1 MVLTPVPILPRN
13 TGFKHYCFV
22 ARSAV
27 KKMSALRRSF
37 CLFGLLILVAPL
49 VVATVPVSVDINDE
63 NEPQGWWTE
72 TTVDRNQNKI
82 GDMVELHMDNPIFL
96 DQDNTLP
103 LIIDF
108 HFTPGQKEIEMLER
122 NVDYQHQFILHGI
135 DALAGRVP
143 VDELLTLRDLPGV
156 VMIELDG
163 ILTIANNDARIGH
176 GVDVTFAETG
186 YDGSGTTVA
195 IIDTGL
201 DGNHTSLDD
210 QDDDPT
216 TYDPKILGFYDA
228 VNSPDDTSGNIF
240 PFDDQGHGSHCGG
253 TTAGTGAPTYDHPGM
268 APQAHLVGVKVLG
281 ADGSGSFAG
290 VMAGM
295 QWTIDTMHQYNTRI
309 ASMSLGG
316 PGAIEWTSSEEDSVN
331 RQANEMVRAG
341 IALYI
346 AAGNNGVSAQIGTP
360 GSAEDVIT
368 VGALDKDTSIAV
380 YSSQGPTEEGRV
392 KPNIAYMGSSIMSV
406 EYNSGDQYSAKSGTS
421 MATPG
426 AAGVGALML
435 QANPDLSPFDIRN
448 IMQETATYRQCH
460 YMGANEPCLED
471 LIPKNR
477 QNNVYGHGH
486 VNSLEAV
493 LEAAQYNQQYTFNS
507 NITLSITENAFT
519 DGSIMLGPGS
529 EIEIDLNQ
537 GIDTVQ
543 WMSND
548 LRDSWSNIH
557 SYNHGNSVILTYEDI
572 VHELEHLPG
581 TLLHGNH
588 TLSVRGLEGT
598 TSSPLMSVDII
609 LTEEVLVST
618 SSDETSS
625 LNYVIYGSVFAAIIL
640 TIVLVIAFMN
650 NESGKEAIHQRDL
663 DIEEVVEAEI
673 VE

>member
-1 MVLTPVPILPRN
+1 M
-13 TGFKHYCFV
+13 
-22 ARSAV
+22 
-27 KKMSALRRSF
+27 
-37 CLFGLLILVAPL
+37 LVAPL
-49 VVATVPVSVDINDE
+49 IVATVPVSADFEDNS
-63 NEPQGWWTE
+63 EPVGWWTE

-96 DQDNTLP
+96 DEDNTLP
-103 LIIDF
+103 LIIDY
-108 HFTPGQKEIEMLER
+108 HYTPGQEDIDVLKR
-122 NVDYQHQFILHGI
+122 TVDYEHQFILHGI

-143 VDELLTLRDLPGV
+143 VTELLTLRDIPGV

-163 ILTIANNDARIGH
+163 ILTVANNDARIGH
-176 GVDVTFAETG
+176 GVDIAFAETG
-186 YDGSGTTVA
+186 YDGAGTTVA

-253 TTAGTGAPTYDHPGM
+253 TTAGTGAPTYEHPGM

-331 RQANEMVRAG
+331 RQANAMVRAG

-346 AAGNNGVSAQIGTP
+346 AAGNNAVSAQIGTP

-435 QANPDLSPFDIRN
+435 QANPNLSPFDIRN

-460 YMGANEPCLED
+460 YMGANEPCAED

-493 LEAAQYNQQYTFNS
+493 LEAAEYNQQYTFNS
-507 NITLSITENAFT
+507 NLTLMVTET
-519 DGSIMLGPGS
+519 MLTNGNIVMGPGS
-529 EIEIDLNQ
+529 VIEIEISES
-537 GIDTVQ
+537 IDSVQ

-557 SYNHGNSVILTYEDI
+557 SYDGGTSVVLDYDLI
-572 VHELEHLPG
+572 VEELEHLPG
-581 TLLHGNH
+581 ILLHDNH
-588 TLSVRGLEGT
+588 TLSLRGLDGT
-598 TSSPLMSVDII
+598 TSSPLVSVDIT
-609 LTEEVLVST
+609 LTEEVLVATSDDT
-618 SSDETSS
+618 SSTM
-625 LNYVIYGSVFAAIIL
+625 NYVVYGSIFAAIIL
-640 TIVLVIAFMN
+640 SIVLLIAFIN
-650 NESGKEAIHQRDL
+650 NESEKEARHPIDK
-663 DIEEVVEAEI
+663 DIDEVVEAEI
-673 VE
+673 MD

>member
-1 MVLTPVPILPRN
+1 MNGYKR
-13 TGFKHYCFV
+13 CFG
-22 ARSAV
+22 
-27 KKMSALRRSF
+27 
-37 CLFGLLILVAPL
+37 LFGLFMLVAPL
-49 VVATVPVSVDINDE
+49 VVATVPVSADYGDDS
-63 NEPQGWWTE
+63 EPVGWWTE

-82 GDMVELHMDNPIFL
+82 GDMVELHIDNPIFL
-96 DQDNTLP
+96 DDENTLP
-103 LIIDF
+103 LIIDY
-108 HFTPGQKEIEMLER
+108 HFTPGEEEIDVLER
-122 NVDYQHQFILHGI
+122 TVDYEHQFILHGI

-143 VDELLTLRDLPGV
+143 VTELLTLRDIPGV

-163 ILTIANNDARIGH
+163 ILTVANNDARIGH

-186 YDGSGTTVA
+186 YDGAGTTVA

-228 VNSPDDTSGNIF
+228 VNSPDNTSGDIF

-253 TTAGTGAPTYDHPGM
+253 TTAGTGAPTYEHPGM

-331 RQANEMVRAG
+331 RQANEMVRSG

-346 AAGNNGVSAQIGTP
+346 AAGNNFVSAQIGTP

-406 EYNSGDQYSAKSGTS
+406 AYNSGDQYTAMSGTS

-435 QANPDLSPFDIRN
+435 QANPNLSPFDIRN

-460 YMGANEPCLED
+460 YMGSNEPCAED

-493 LEAAQYNQQYTFNS
+493 LEAAEYNQQYTFNS
-507 NITLSITENAFT
+507 NLTLMVTET
-519 DGSIMLGPGS
+519 MLTNGNIVMGPGS
-529 EIEIDLNQ
+529 VIEIDISES
-537 GIDTVQ
+537 IDSVQ

-557 SYNHGNSVILTYEDI
+557 SYDGGTSVVLDYDLI
-572 VHELEHLPG
+572 VEELEHLPG
-581 TLLHGNH
+581 ILLHDNH
-588 TLSVRGLEGT
+588 TLSLRGLDGT
-598 TSSPLMSVDII
+598 TSSPLVSVDIT
-609 LTEEVLVST
+609 LTEEVLVATSDDT
-618 SSDETSS
+618 SSTM
-625 LNYVIYGSVFAAIIL
+625 NYVVYGSAFAAIIL
-640 TIVLVIAFMN
+640 SIVLLIAFIN
-650 NESGKEAIHQRDL
+650 NESEKEVLHPIDK
-663 DIEEVVEAEI
+663 DIDEVVEAEI
-673 VE
+673 MD

>member
-1 MVLTPVPILPRN
+1 MNGYKR
-13 TGFKHYCFV
+13 CFG
-22 ARSAV
+22 
-27 KKMSALRRSF
+27 
-37 CLFGLLILVAPL
+37 LFGLFMLVAPL
-49 VVATVPVSVDINDE
+49 IIATVPVSAD
-63 NEPQGWWTE
+63 NEDNSEPVGWWTE
-72 TTVDRNQNKI
+72 TTVDRNHNKI

-96 DQDNTLP
+96 DDENTLP
-103 LIIDF
+103 LIIDY
-108 HFTPGQKEIEMLER
+108 HFTPGEEEIDVLER
-122 NVDYQHQFILHGI
+122 TVDYEHQFILHGI

-143 VDELLTLRDLPGV
+143 VNELLTLRDVPGV

-216 TYDPKILGFYDA
+216 TDDPKILGFYDA

-253 TTAGTGAPTYDHPGM
+253 TTAGTGAPTYEHPGM
-268 APQAHLVGVKVLG
+268 APQAHLVGVKVLDSG
-281 ADGSGSFAG
+281 GSGSFAG

-331 RQANEMVRAG
+331 RQANAMVRAG

-346 AAGNNGVSAQIGTP
+346 AAGNNAVSAQIGTP

-406 EYNSGDQYSAKSGTS
+406 AYNSGDQYTAMSGTS

-435 QANPDLSPFDIRN
+435 QANPNLSPFDIRN

-460 YMGANEPCLED
+460 YMGANEPCAED

-493 LEAAQYNQQYTFNS
+493 LEAAEYNQQYTFNP
-507 NITLSITENAFT
+507 NVTLTVTDNVLT
-519 DGSIMLGPGS
+519 DGNILIGPGS
-529 EIEIDLNQ
+529 LVKVDLSER
-537 GIDTVQ
+537 IDTVQ

-557 SYNHGNSVILTYEDI
+557 SYDGGNSVVLNYDMI
-572 VHELEHLPG
+572 VEELEHLPG
-581 TLLHGNH
+581 IILHSNH
-588 TLSVRGLEGT
+588 TLSLRGLDGT
-598 TSSPLMSVDII
+598 TSSPLVSIDIT
-609 LTEEVLVST
+609 LTEEVIVAT
-618 SSDETSS
+618 SEETASS
-625 LNYVIYGSVFAAIIL
+625 LNYVVYGSVFAAIIL
-640 TIVLVIAFMN
+640 SIVLLIAFIN
-650 NESGKEAIHQRDL
+650 NDSDKEVRYPIDRDI
-663 DIEEVVEAEI
+663 DDVVEAEI
-673 VE
+673 MD

>member
-1 MVLTPVPILPRN
+1 MNGYKR
-13 TGFKHYCFV
+13 CFG
-22 ARSAV
+22 
-27 KKMSALRRSF
+27 
-37 CLFGLLILVAPL
+37 LFGLFMLVAPL
-49 VVATVPVSVDINDE
+49 IVATVPVSADFEDNS
-63 NEPQGWWTE
+63 EPVGWWTE

-96 DQDNTLP
+96 DEDNTLP
-103 LIIDF
+103 LIIDY
-108 HFTPGQKEIEMLER
+108 HYTPGHEDIDVLER
-122 NVDYQHQFILHGI
+122 TVDYEHQFILHGI

-143 VDELLTLRDLPGV
+143 VTELLTLRDIPGV

-163 ILTIANNDARIGH
+163 ILTVANNDARIGH

-186 YDGSGTTVA
+186 YDGAGTTVA

-210 QDDDPT
+210 QDDDPD

-331 RQANEMVRAG
+331 RQANAMVRAG

-346 AAGNNGVSAQIGTP
+346 AAGNNAVSAQIGTP

-435 QANPDLSPFDIRN
+435 QANPNLSPFDIRN

-460 YMGANEPCLED
+460 YMGANEPCAED

-493 LEAAQYNQQYTFNS
+493 LEAAEYNQQYTFNS
-507 NITLSITENAFT
+507 NLTLMVTET
-519 DGSIMLGPGS
+519 MLTNGNIVMGPGS
-529 EIEIDLNQ
+529 VMEIEISES
-537 GIDTVQ
+537 IDSVQ

-557 SYNHGNSVILTYEDI
+557 SYDGGTSVVLDYDLI
-572 VHELEHLPG
+572 VEELEHLPG
-581 TLLHGNH
+581 ILLHDNH
-588 TLSVRGLEGT
+588 TLSLRGLDGT
-598 TSSPLMSVDII
+598 TSSPLVSVDIT
-609 LTEEVLVST
+609 LTEEVLVATSDDT
-618 SSDETSS
+618 SSTM
-625 LNYVIYGSVFAAIIL
+625 NYVVYGSVFAAIIL
-640 TIVLVIAFMN
+640 SIVLLIAFIN
-650 NESGKEAIHQRDL
+650 NESEKEARHPIDK
-663 DIEEVVEAEI
+663 DIDEVVEAEI
-673 VE
+673 MD

>member
-1 MVLTPVPILPRN
+1 MNGYRR
-13 TGFKHYCFV
+13 CFG
-22 ARSAV
+22 
-27 KKMSALRRSF
+27 
-37 CLFGLLILVAPL
+37 LFGLFMLVAPL
-49 VVATVPVSVDINDE
+49 IVATVPVAADYEDDS
-63 NEPQGWWTE
+63 EPVGWWTE

-96 DQDNTLP
+96 DEENTLP
-103 LIIDF
+103 LIIDY
-108 HFTPGQKEIEMLER
+108 HYTPGAEEIEVLER
-122 NVDYQHQFILHGI
+122 IVDYEHQFILHGI

-143 VDELLTLRDLPGV
+143 VTELLTLREIPGV

-210 QDDDPT
+210 QDDDPA

-228 VNSPDDTSGNIF
+228 VNSPDDTSGNIY
-240 PFDDQGHGSHCGG
+240 PYDDQGHGSHCGG
-253 TTAGTGAPTYDHPGM
+253 TTAGTGAPTYEHPGM

-331 RQANEMVRAG
+331 RQANSMVRAG

-346 AAGNNGVSAQIGTP
+346 AAGNNAVSAQIGTP

-406 EYNSGDQYSAKSGTS
+406 AYNTGDQYTGMSGTS

-435 QANPDLSPFDIRN
+435 QANPNLSPFDIRN

-460 YMGANEPCLED
+460 YMGANEPCAED

-493 LEAAQYNQQYTFNS
+493 LEAAEYNQQYTFNS
-507 NITLSITENAFT
+507 NLTLSVTETVLTN
-519 DGSIMLGPGS
+519 GNILIGPGS
-529 EIEIDLNQ
+529 VFEVDISESV
-537 GIDTVQ
+537 DTIQ

-548 LRDSWSNIH
+548 LRDSWSNIN
-557 SYNHGNSVILTYEDI
+557 SYDGGNSVILDYKLI
-572 VHELEHLPG
+572 VEELKHLPG
-581 TLLHGNH
+581 VILHGNH
-588 TLSVRGLEGT
+588 TLSLRGLDGT
-598 TSSPLMSVDII
+598 TSSPLVSVDIT
-609 LTEEVLVST
+609 LTEEVLVAT
-618 SSDETSS
+618 GEDDSSSM
-625 LNYVIYGSVFAAIIL
+625 NYVVYGSVFAAIIL
-640 TIVLVIAFMN
+640 SIVLLAAFVSN
-650 NESGKEAIHQRDL
+650 DSEEKAIHAL
-663 DIEEVVEAEI
+663 DTDIDEVVEAEI
-673 VE
+673 LE

>member
-1 MVLTPVPILPRN
+1 MNGYKR
-13 TGFKHYCFV
+13 CFG
-22 ARSAV
+22 
-27 KKMSALRRSF
+27 
-37 CLFGLLILVAPL
+37 LFGLFMLVAPL
-49 VVATVPVSVDINDE
+49 IVATVPVSADFEDNS
-63 NEPQGWWTE
+63 EPVGWWTE

-96 DQDNTLP
+96 DEDNTLP
-103 LIIDF
+103 LIIDY
-108 HFTPGQKEIEMLER
+108 HYTPDQEDIDVLKR
-122 NVDYQHQFILHGI
+122 TVDYEHQFILHGI

-143 VDELLTLRDLPGV
+143 VTELLTLRDIPGV

-163 ILTIANNDARIGH
+163 ILTVANNDARIGH
-176 GVDVTFAETG
+176 GVDITFAETG
-186 YDGSGTTVA
+186 YDGAGTTVA

-253 TTAGTGAPTYDHPGM
+253 TTAGTGAPTYEHPGM

-331 RQANEMVRAG
+331 RQANAMVRAG

-346 AAGNNGVSAQIGTP
+346 AAGNNAVSAQIGTP

-435 QANPDLSPFDIRN
+435 QANPNLSPFDIRN

-460 YMGANEPCLED
+460 YMGANEPCAED

-493 LEAAQYNQQYTFNS
+493 LEAAEYNQQYTFNS
-507 NITLSITENAFT
+507 NLTLMVTET
-519 DGSIMLGPGS
+519 MLTNGNIVMGPGS
-529 EIEIDLNQ
+529 VIEIEISES
-537 GIDTVQ
+537 IDSVQ

-557 SYNHGNSVILTYEDI
+557 SYDGGTSVVLDYDLI
-572 VHELEHLPG
+572 VEELEHLPG
-581 TLLHGNH
+581 ILLHDNH
-588 TLSVRGLEGT
+588 TLSLRGLDGT
-598 TSSPLMSVDII
+598 TSSPLVSVDIT
-609 LTEEVLVST
+609 LTEEVLVATSDDT
-618 SSDETSS
+618 SSTM
-625 LNYVIYGSVFAAIIL
+625 NYVVYGSVFAAIIL
-640 TIVLVIAFMN
+640 SIVLLIAFIN
-650 NESGKEAIHQRDL
+650 NESEKEARHPIDK
-663 DIEEVVEAEI
+663 DIDEVVEAEI
-673 VE
+673 MD

>member
-1 MVLTPVPILPRN
+1 MNGYKR
-13 TGFKHYCFV
+13 CFG
-22 ARSAV
+22 
-27 KKMSALRRSF
+27 
-37 CLFGLLILVAPL
+37 LFGLFMLVAPL
-49 VVATVPVSVDINDE
+49 IVATVPVSADFEDDS
-63 NEPQGWWTE
+63 EPVGWWTE

-96 DQDNTLP
+96 DEDNTLP
-103 LIIDF
+103 LIIDY
-108 HFTPGQKEIEMLER
+108 HYTPGQEDIDVLER
-122 NVDYQHQFILHGI
+122 TVDYEHQFILHGI

-143 VDELLTLRDLPGV
+143 VTELLTLRDIPGI

-163 ILTIANNDARIGH
+163 ILTVANNDARIGH

-186 YDGSGTTVA
+186 YDGAGTTVA

-253 TTAGTGAPTYDHPGM
+253 TTAGTGAPTYEHPGM

-331 RQANEMVRAG
+331 RQANAMVRAG

-346 AAGNNGVSAQIGTP
+346 AAGNNAVSAQIGTP

-406 EYNSGDQYSAKSGTS
+406 AYNSGDQYTAMSGTS

-435 QANPDLSPFDIRN
+435 QANPNLSPFDIRN

-460 YMGANEPCLED
+460 YMGANEPCAED

-493 LEAAQYNQQYTFNS
+493 LEAAEYNQQYTFNS
-507 NITLSITENAFT
+507 NLTLMVTET
-519 DGSIMLGPGS
+519 MLTNGNIVMGPGS
-529 EIEIDLNQ
+529 VMEIEISES
-537 GIDTVQ
+537 IDSVQ

-557 SYNHGNSVILTYEDI
+557 SYDGGTSVVLDYDLI
-572 VHELEHLPG
+572 VEELEHLPG
-581 TLLHGNH
+581 ILLHDNH
-588 TLSVRGLEGT
+588 TLSLRGLDGT
-598 TSSPLMSVDII
+598 TSSPLVSVDIT
-609 LTEEVLVST
+609 LTKEVLVATSDDT
-618 SSDETSS
+618 SSTM
-625 LNYVIYGSVFAAIIL
+625 NYVVYGSVFAAIIL
-640 TIVLVIAFMN
+640 SIVLLIAFIN
-650 NESGKEAIHQRDL
+650 NESEKEARHPIDK
-663 DIEEVVEAEI
+663 DIDEVVEAEI
-673 VE
+673 MD

>member
-1 MVLTPVPILPRN
+1 MNGYKR
-13 TGFKHYCFV
+13 CFG
-22 ARSAV
+22 
-27 KKMSALRRSF
+27 
-37 CLFGLLILVAPL
+37 LFGLFMLVAPL
-49 VVATVPVSVDINDE
+49 IVATVPVSAEFEDDS
-63 NEPQGWWTE
+63 EPVGWWTE

-96 DQDNTLP
+96 DEDNTLP
-103 LIIDF
+103 LIIDY
-108 HFTPGQKEIEMLER
+108 HYTPGQEDIDVLER
-122 NVDYQHQFILHGI
+122 IVEYQHQFILHGI

-143 VDELLTLRDLPGV
+143 VTELLTLRDIPGV

-186 YDGSGTTVA
+186 YDGAGTTVA

-253 TTAGTGAPTYDHPGM
+253 TTAGTGAPTYEHPGM

-331 RQANEMVRAG
+331 RQANAMVRAG

-346 AAGNNGVSAQIGTP
+346 AAGNNAVSAQIGTP

-406 EYNSGDQYSAKSGTS
+406 AYNSGDQYTAMSGTS

-435 QANPDLSPFDIRN
+435 QANPNLSPFDIRN

-460 YMGANEPCLED
+460 YMGANEPCAED

-493 LEAAQYNQQYTFNS
+493 LEAAEYNQQYTFNS
-507 NITLSITENAFT
+507 NLTLMVTET
-519 DGSIMLGPGS
+519 MLTNGNIVMGPGS
-529 EIEIDLNQ
+529 VMEIEISES
-537 GIDTVQ
+537 IDSVQ

-557 SYNHGNSVILTYEDI
+557 SYDGGTSVVLDYDLI
-572 VHELEHLPG
+572 VEELEHLPG
-581 TLLHGNH
+581 ILLHDNH
-588 TLSVRGLEGT
+588 TLSLRGLDGT
-598 TSSPLMSVDII
+598 TSSPLVSVDIT
-609 LTEEVLVST
+609 LTKEVIVATSDDT
-618 SSDETSS
+618 SSTM
-625 LNYVIYGSVFAAIIL
+625 NYVVYGSVFAAIIL
-640 TIVLVIAFMN
+640 SIVLLIAFIN
-650 NESGKEAIHQRDL
+650 NESEKEARHPIDK
-663 DIEEVVEAEI
+663 DIDEVVEAEI
-673 VE
+673 MD

>member
-1 MVLTPVPILPRN
+1 MNGYKR
-13 TGFKHYCFV
+13 CFG
-22 ARSAV
+22 
-27 KKMSALRRSF
+27 
-37 CLFGLLILVAPL
+37 LFGLFMLVAPL
-49 VVATVPVSVDINDE
+49 IVATVPVSADFEDNS
-63 NEPQGWWTE
+63 EPVGWWTE

-96 DQDNTLP
+96 DEDNTLP
-103 LIIDF
+103 LIIDY
-108 HFTPGQKEIEMLER
+108 HYTPGEEEIDVLER
-122 NVDYQHQFILHGI
+122 TVDYEHQFILHGI

-143 VDELLTLRDLPGV
+143 VTELLTLRDIPGV

-186 YDGSGTTVA
+186 YDGAGTTVA

-210 QDDDPT
+210 QDDDPA

-253 TTAGTGAPTYDHPGM
+253 TTAGTGAPTYEHPGM

-331 RQANEMVRAG
+331 RQANAMVRAG

-346 AAGNNGVSAQIGTP
+346 AAGNNAVSAQIGTP

-380 YSSQGPTEEGRV
+380 YSSHGPTEEGRV

-406 EYNSGDQYSAKSGTS
+406 AYNSGDQYTAMSGTS

-435 QANPDLSPFDIRN
+435 QANPNLSPFDIRN

-460 YMGANEPCLED
+460 YMGANEPCAED

-493 LEAAQYNQQYTFNS
+493 LEAAEYNQQYTFNS
-507 NITLSITENAFT
+507 NLTLMVTET
-519 DGSIMLGPGS
+519 MLTNGNIVMGPGS
-529 EIEIDLNQ
+529 VMEIEISES
-537 GIDTVQ
+537 IDSVQ

-557 SYNHGNSVILTYEDI
+557 SYDGGTGVVLDYDLI
-572 VHELEHLPG
+572 VEELEHLPG
-581 TLLHGNH
+581 ILLHGNH
-588 TLSVRGLEGT
+588 TLSLRGLDGT
-598 TSSPLMSVDII
+598 TSSPLVSVDIT
-609 LTEEVLVST
+609 LTEEVLVATSDDT
-618 SSDETSS
+618 SSTM
-625 LNYVIYGSVFAAIIL
+625 NYVVYGSVFAALIL
-640 TIVLVIAFMN
+640 SIVLLIAFIN
-650 NESGKEAIHQRDL
+650 NESEKEARHPIDK
-663 DIEEVVEAEI
+663 DIDEVVEAEI
-673 VE
+673 LD

>member
-1 MVLTPVPILPRN
+1 MNGYKR
-13 TGFKHYCFV
+13 CFG
-22 ARSAV
+22 
-27 KKMSALRRSF
+27 
-37 CLFGLLILVAPL
+37 LFGLFMLVAPL
-49 VVATVPVSVDINDE
+49 IIATVPVSADFEDNS
-63 NEPQGWWTE
+63 EPVGWWTE

-82 GDMVELHMDNPIFL
+82 GDMVEIHMDNPIFL
-96 DQDNTLP
+96 DEDNTLP
-103 LIIDF
+103 LIIDY
-108 HFTPGQKEIEMLER
+108 HYTPGEKDIDVLER
-122 NVDYQHQFILHGI
+122 TVDYEHQFILHGI

-143 VDELLTLRDLPGV
+143 VTELLTLREIPGV

-186 YDGSGTTVA
+186 YDGAGTTVA

-210 QDDDPT
+210 QDDDPD

-253 TTAGTGAPTYDHPGM
+253 TTAGTGAPTYEHPGM
-268 APQAHLVGVKVLG
+268 APQAHLVGVKVLDAG
-281 ADGSGSFAG
+281 GSGSFAG

-346 AAGNNGVSAQIGTP
+346 AAGNNAVSAQIGTP

-406 EYNSGDQYSAKSGTS
+406 AYNSGDQYTAMSGTS

-435 QANPDLSPFDIRN
+435 QANPNLSPFDIRN

-460 YMGANEPCLED
+460 YMGANEPCAED

-486 VNSLEAV
+486 VNTLEAV
-493 LEAAQYNQQYTFNS
+493 LEAAEYNQQYTFNS
-507 NITLSITENAFT
+507 NLTLMVTETMLT
-519 DGSIMLGPGS
+519 DGNIVLGPGS
-529 EIEIDLNQ
+529 VFNVDISES
-537 GIDTVQ
+537 IDTVQ

-548 LRDSWSNIH
+548 LRDSWSIIQ
-557 SYNHGNSVILTYEDI
+557 SYDGGTSVLLDYDLI
-572 VHELEHLPG
+572 VEELKHLPG
-581 TLLHGNH
+581 VNLHDNH
-588 TLSVRGLEGT
+588 TLSLRGLDGT
-598 TSSPLMSVDII
+598 TSSPLVSVDIT
-609 LTEEVLVST
+609 LTEEVLVATSEDT
-618 SSDETSS
+618 SSTM
-625 LNYVIYGSVFAAIIL
+625 NFVVYGSVFAAIIL
-640 TIVLVIAFMN
+640 SIVLLIAFIN
-650 NESGKEAIHQRDL
+650 NESEKEARQPIDK
-663 DIEEVVEAEI
+663 DIDEVVEAEI
-673 VE
+673 MD

>member
-1 MVLTPVPILPRN
+1 MNGYKR
-13 TGFKHYCFV
+13 CFG
-22 ARSAV
+22 
-27 KKMSALRRSF
+27 
-37 CLFGLLILVAPL
+37 LFGLFILVAPL
-49 VVATVPVSVDINDE
+49 IVATVPVSAEFEDNS
-63 NEPQGWWTE
+63 EPVGWWTE

-96 DQDNTLP
+96 DEDNTLP
-103 LIIDF
+103 LIIDY
-108 HFTPGQKEIEMLER
+108 HYTPGHEEIDVLER
-122 NVDYQHQFILHGI
+122 TVDYEHQFILHGI

-143 VDELLTLRDLPGV
+143 VTELLTLRDIPGV

-163 ILTIANNDARIGH
+163 ILTVANNDARIGH

-186 YDGSGTTVA
+186 YDGAGTTVA

-210 QDDDPT
+210 QDDDPDT
-216 TYDPKILGFYDA
+216 HDPKILGFYDA

-253 TTAGTGAPTYDHPGM
+253 TTAGTGAPTYEHPGM

-435 QANPDLSPFDIRN
+435 QANPNLSPFDIRN

-460 YMGANEPCLED
+460 YMGANEPCAED

-493 LEAAQYNQQYTFNS
+493 LEAAEYNQQYTFNS
-507 NITLSITENAFT
+507 NLTLMVTET
-519 DGSIMLGPGS
+519 MLTNGNIVMGPGS
-529 EIEIDLNQ
+529 VMEIEISES
-537 GIDTVQ
+537 IDSVQ

-557 SYNHGNSVILTYEDI
+557 SYDGGTSVVLDYNSI
-572 VHELEHLPG
+572 VEELEHLPG
-581 TLLHGNH
+581 ILLHDNH
-588 TLSVRGLEGT
+588 TLSLRGLDGT
-598 TSSPLMSVDII
+598 TSSPLVSVDIT
-609 LTEEVLVST
+609 LTEEVLVATSDDT
-618 SSDETSS
+618 SSTM
-625 LNYVIYGSVFAAIIL
+625 NYVVYGSVFAAIIL
-640 TIVLVIAFMN
+640 TIVLLIAFIN
-650 NESGKEAIHQRDL
+650 NESEKEARHPIDK
-663 DIEEVVEAEI
+663 DIDEVVEAEI
-673 VE
+673 MD

>member
-1 MVLTPVPILPRN
+1 
-13 TGFKHYCFV
+13 
-22 ARSAV
+22 
-27 KKMSALRRSF
+27 MSALRRSF

-49 VVATVPVSVDINDE
+49 VVATVPVSVDVNDE

-96 DQDNTLP
+96 DEDNTLP

-108 HFTPGQKEIEMLER
+108 HFTPGQEEIEMLER
-122 NVDYQHQFILHGI
+122 NVEYQHQFILHGI

-143 VDELLTLRDLPGV
+143 ADELLTLRDLPGV

-368 VGALDKDTSIAV
+368 VGALDKDTSIAI

>member
-1 MVLTPVPILPRN
+1 MNGYKR
-13 TGFKHYCFV
+13 CFG
-22 ARSAV
+22 
-27 KKMSALRRSF
+27 
-37 CLFGLLILVAPL
+37 LFGLFMLVAPL
-49 VVATVPVSVDINDE
+49 IVATVPVSAEFEDNS
-63 NEPQGWWTE
+63 EPVGWWTE

-96 DQDNTLP
+96 DEDNTLP
-103 LIIDF
+103 LIIDY
-108 HFTPGQKEIEMLER
+108 HYTPGHEEIDVLER
-122 NVDYQHQFILHGI
+122 TVDYEHQFILHGI

-143 VDELLTLRDLPGV
+143 VTELLTLRDIPGV

-163 ILTIANNDARIGH
+163 ILTVANNDARIGH

-186 YDGSGTTVA
+186 YDGAGTTVA

-210 QDDDPT
+210 QDDDPD

-253 TTAGTGAPTYDHPGM
+253 TTAGTGAPTYEHPGM

-435 QANPDLSPFDIRN
+435 QANPNLSPFDIRN

-460 YMGANEPCLED
+460 YMGANEPCAED

-493 LEAAQYNQQYTFNS
+493 LEAAEYNQQYTFNS
-507 NITLSITENAFT
+507 NLTLMVTET
-519 DGSIMLGPGS
+519 MLTNGNIVMGPGS
-529 EIEIDLNQ
+529 VMEIEISES
-537 GIDTVQ
+537 IDSVQ

-557 SYNHGNSVILTYEDI
+557 SYDGGTSVVLDYNSI
-572 VHELEHLPG
+572 VEELEHLPG
-581 TLLHGNH
+581 ILLHDNH
-588 TLSVRGLEGT
+588 TLSLRGLDGT
-598 TSSPLMSVDII
+598 TSSPLVSVDIT
-609 LTEEVLVST
+609 LTEEVLVATSDDT
-618 SSDETSS
+618 SSTM
-625 LNYVIYGSVFAAIIL
+625 NYVVYGSVFAAIIL
-640 TIVLVIAFMN
+640 TIVLLIAFIN
-650 NESGKEAIHQRDL
+650 NESEKEARHPIDK
-663 DIEEVVEAEI
+663 DIDEVVEAEI
-673 VE
+673 MD

>member
-49 VVATVPVSVDINDE
+49 VVATVPVSVDVNDE

-96 DQDNTLP
+96 DEDNTLP

-108 HFTPGQKEIEMLER
+108 HFTPGQEEIEMLER
-122 NVDYQHQFILHGI
+122 NVEYQHQFILHGI

-368 VGALDKDTSIAV
+368 VGALDKDTSIAI